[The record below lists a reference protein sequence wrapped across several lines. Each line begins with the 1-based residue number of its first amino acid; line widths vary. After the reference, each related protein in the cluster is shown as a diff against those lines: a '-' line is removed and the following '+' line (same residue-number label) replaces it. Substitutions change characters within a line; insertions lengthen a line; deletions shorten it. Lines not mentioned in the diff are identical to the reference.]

1 VLDGFPRHKT
11 IEAWLKP
18 PFPVVRDLVMV
29 VGFCSFQGIFSLH
42 KSIAIPRLISS
53 GTRIPELDGA
63 RGIAVL
69 IVVVAHYFLE
79 VEHGFAGFN
88 KVGWMGVALFFVLSG
103 FLIGSIILERKD
115 SPNFFSVF
123 YIRRALRI
131 FPVYFATLALTF
143 GFMWLLPSLNDEP
156 MPVLSYLTFTQNFA
170 MALRGSY
177 GAGWLAPTW
186 TVAVEEQFYLVI
198 PLIIVSLPKRWL
210 LPAIIGGILLC
221 SVARALLY
229 WTGNEIAGQV
239 TLLSG
244 GNVLLSG
251 VLAAHV
257 HQRYPAVSEKA
268 LRMIPLAAVAGL
280 LFVEF
285 QTFATGWNLY
295 FVTGPLLIA
304 AVFVAYVLLAARGRL
319 PFRFLRWRFLQ
330 VSGTIS
336 YGLYLV
342 HQPVAGVV
350 HGLILGT
357 PPDIATGP
365 QVAVTFASLFAAI
378 GLVWASW
385 TLMES
390 PLLRVGRQWQYK
402 TEPPA
407 ALNDAQF
414 RIVV

>member
-1 VLDGFPRHKT
+1 
-11 IEAWLKP
+11 
-18 PFPVVRDLVMV
+18 
-29 VGFCSFQGIFSLH
+29 
-42 KSIAIPRLISS
+42 
-53 GTRIPELDGA
+53 
-63 RGIAVL
+63 
-69 IVVVAHYFLE
+69 
-79 VEHGFAGFN
+79 
-88 KVGWMGVALFFVLSG
+88 
-103 FLIGSIILERKD
+103 
-115 SPNFFSVF
+115 
-123 YIRRALRI
+123 
-131 FPVYFATLALTF
+131 
-143 GFMWLLPSLNDEP
+143 

-170 MALRGSY
+170 MALRGGF

-186 TVAVEEQFYLVI
+186 TLAVEEQFYLVI

-210 LPAIIGGILLC
+210 LPAIIGGIVLC

-280 LFVEF
+280 LFAEF

-295 FVTGPLLIA
+295 FVTGPLLMA

-350 HGLILGT
+350 HALILGT
-357 PPDIATGP
+357 PPDIAT
-365 QVAVTFASLFAAI
+365 
-378 GLVWASW
+378 
-385 TLMES
+385 
-390 PLLRVGRQWQYK
+390 
-402 TEPPA
+402 
-407 ALNDAQF
+407 
-414 RIVV
+414 